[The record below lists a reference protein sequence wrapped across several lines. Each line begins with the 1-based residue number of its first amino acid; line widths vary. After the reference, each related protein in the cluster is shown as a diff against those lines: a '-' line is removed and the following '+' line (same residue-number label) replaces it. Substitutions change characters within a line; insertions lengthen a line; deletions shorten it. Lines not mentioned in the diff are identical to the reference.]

1 MEKTCCL
8 RGDREATETAL
19 KEYIDYLMVHSDSEH
34 PAWNLELKR
43 SWREN
48 KWNYIDGCMI
58 RGILAMYRITS
69 EEKYLRFA
77 DDFVSGF
84 VEADGSIRT

>member
-34 PAWNLELKR
+34 PAWNLELK
-43 SWREN
+43 
-48 KWNYIDGCMI
+48 
-58 RGILAMYRITS
+58 
-69 EEKYLRFA
+69 
-77 DDFVSGF
+77 
-84 VEADGSIRT
+84 EAGARTNGTISMAV